1 MEKILVDGKR
11 FVDEYGRH
19 RIFNGVNYSDKCAE
33 RVCWLHDEGLM
44 ELLIRRFSQNGWN
57 IIRLGIPW
65 AAIEPKPNEYDEEY
79 IDKVVTVMDLCEK
92 YGIYVFIDM
101 HQDLF
106 SGTADARGGDGAPEW
121 ASLRGTKK
129 PRSSKFV
136 WATGYFWDKGVHNC
150 FDNFWADTRVNGV
163 GLQTYFINM
172 WCHLVER
179 IKDHPALLGFDL
191 FNEPFPGSDGG
202 KVFRNLIFNLSRTV
216 ITDKRCNKPWLIKQ
230 LVTGNSHRVLE
241 PFDDV
246 TLFRKVTKAGDEL
259 VKKFDE
265 GVYSKFI
272 NRLSKA
278 IRNVT
283 DKGIIIVES
292 CYYTN
297 LGIPFCMPPVNY
309 DGKREK
315 QLCYSPH
322 AYDLMVDT
330 PAYNYASNSRVW
342 SIYEEK
348 KRTQDEWNVPI
359 IVGEWGAFGPR
370 ESNRWLKHIK
380 FLLSKFDENQ
390 WSQTYFTFFPW
401 LSMNNEYDN
410 LIKTL
415 IRPVPQAVCGEIQN
429 YKHDRENNLFIL
441 EFVQDKE
448 FDVPTII
455 YAHKE
460 IASIETDGEY
470 EIIPVGKNGESR
482 IEIKTTVGTHKV
494 VIRFK

>member
-1 MEKILVDGKR
+1 MERILVDGKR

-19 RIFNGVNYSDKCAE
+19 RIFNGVNYVDKCAE
-33 RVCWLHDEGLM
+33 RVSALENKEFLEM
-44 ELLIRRFSQNGWN
+44 TMRRFSQNGWN
-57 IIRLGIPW
+57 ILRLGIPW

-129 PRSSKFV
+129 PRKSKLV
-136 WATGYFWDKGVHNC
+136 WATGYFWGKGIHNC
-150 FDNFWADTRVNGV
+150 FDNFWADTKVDGV

-172 WCHLVER
+172 WCHLAER

-202 KVFRNLIFNLSRTV
+202 KIFRKLILNLSKTV
-216 ITDKRCNKPWLIKQ
+216 ITDKRYNKPWLIKQ

-241 PFDDV
+241 PFEDV

-278 IRNVT
+278 IRKVT

-297 LGIPFCMPPVNY
+297 LGIPFSMPPVNY
-309 DGKREK
+309 DGVQET

-322 AYDLMVDT
+322 GYDLVVDT
-330 PAYNYASNSRVW
+330 PAYDYASNSRVW

-348 KRTQDEWNVPI
+348 KRTQDKWNVPI
-359 IVGEWGAFGPR
+359 IVGEWGAFGPLN
-370 ESNRWLKHIK
+370 SDRWLNHFD
-380 FLLSKFDENQ
+380 FLFDRFDDNQ
-390 WSQTYFTFFPW
+390 WSQAYFAFFPEW
-401 LSMNNEYDN
+401 MIYDWGN
-410 LIKTL
+410 KVIKRL
-415 IRPVPQAVCGEIQN
+415 VRPFPQAVCGEIAK
-429 YKHDRENNLFIL
+429 YRHDRENNMFTL
-441 EFVQDKE
+441 EFTQDKE
-448 FDVPTII
+448 FDVPTVIF
-455 YAHKE
+455 AHKE
-460 IASIETDGEY
+460 IESIETDGEY